1 MVMES
6 KNLLIKVKTALGLP
20 LSEYHRLKF
29 ILELVREAYHADRCW
44 LLFPCNPEADKYIIP
59 LETHTDNYPGVS
71 QLKNYHQAHPVL
83 QQICKATSQTNDPV
97 IFDISASESE
107 LQKSYLEFNVK
118 AQLACRIQIKTP
130 RNEHWALGLHHCEH
144 EHQWSHAEKELL
156 AKITQLIQPQLE
168 TLLDVTNLLNN
179 MASATEV
186 IDNSPMAQVIYNMD
200 RRIVYANEK
209 YLQLNERSLDEVIN
223 TTSRQ
228 YFTKKELIKYDSFF
242 DTILTTGKAVET
254 ATKKLGDGKLAFI
267 ENTGSLIRFLGKKHY
282 LLACKDTTEETE
294 TLKALETSLE
304 IQQAIMETSNDGI
317 VVEDI
322 NRKVITINQN
332 FFDYF
337 NIAPSYLSD
346 IQHSTLRLLK
356 AALPVVKNSAEIGET
371 VSGLAAN
378 TSEKTTRSLYLNNG
392 TILDLIAFPLFYK
405 GVVHGR
411 VWYFKDITEKI
422 NSTKALQSSLDIQ
435 HAIMEATDDG
445 MLVESVNRKVITLNK
460 TFIDTFKIDQ
470 KLIDNFGASTLKVF
484 ESGAPCMSN
493 SEEISE
499 LITSLKPT
507 TDTKSTALIYLLNG
521 SILDMSSFPLIHE
534 GSIQGRVWYFKD
546 ITEKMKLTQKLSF
559 EATHDPLTKLMNR
572 RGFDEKLRLTI
583 ESLKQN
589 DECNSLLYLDLDR
602 FKMINDSCGHGAGDS
617 ALIQISELLIEL
629 LRSSD
634 ILARVGGDEFC
645 ILLKNCPPDT
655 AQKVAEKIRNNIDNF
670 IFKWEDKV
678 YDLGVSIGVIV
689 LDDTITTYE
698 EALKLADTSCYLAK
712 EEGRNRIHFHTSADQ
727 TVLLRLQQNNII
739 SQIQNALNT
748 DKFVCYIQKIC
759 HVEHASRNKRCGL
772 CNYEV
777 LVRMLDDVGNIIPPN
792 VFLPAAERYKLIY
805 KIDHWVIQ
813 HAIATMATVQDKF
826 NWFSINLS
834 GQTIGHELSFDI
846 IKEAIENSGVAPHKI
861 CFEVTETAAITN
873 PEFGLEFLNKLRKLG
888 CLVALDD
895 FGTGLSS
902 YEYLKKLPADILKID
917 GQFVKNMLNDEL
929 DFAMVKSINEI
940 AHIMG
945 KETIAEFVENADILN
960 KLLEIGVDYA
970 QGFHLDTPKPMTSL
984 LNVASISTD
993 QAS

>member
-1 MVMES
+1 M
-6 KNLLIKVKTALGLP
+6 
-20 LSEYHRLKF
+20 
-29 ILELVREAYHADRCW
+29 
-44 LLFPCNPEADKYIIP
+44 
-59 LETHTDNYPGVS
+59 
-71 QLKNYHQAHPVL
+71 
-83 QQICKATSQTNDPV
+83 
-97 IFDISASESE
+97 
-107 LQKSYLEFNVK
+107 
-118 AQLACRIQIKTP
+118 
-130 RNEHWALGLHHCEH
+130 
-144 EHQWSHAEKELL
+144 
-156 AKITQLIQPQLE
+156 
-168 TLLDVTNLLNN
+168 
-179 MASATEV
+179 
-186 IDNSPMAQVIYNMD
+186 
-200 RRIVYANEK
+200 
-209 YLQLNERSLDEVIN
+209 
-223 TTSRQ
+223 
-228 YFTKKELIKYDSFF
+228 
-242 DTILTTGKAVET
+242 
-254 ATKKLGDGKLAFI
+254 
-267 ENTGSLIRFLGKKHY
+267 
-282 LLACKDTTEETE
+282 
-294 TLKALETSLE
+294 
-304 IQQAIMETSNDGI
+304 
-317 VVEDI
+317 
-322 NRKVITINQN
+322 
-332 FFDYF
+332 
-337 NIAPSYLSD
+337 
-346 IQHSTLRLLK
+346 
-356 AALPVVKNSAEIGET
+356 

-378 TSEKTTRSLYLNNG
+378 TSEKTERSLYLNNG

-445 MLVESVNRKVITLNK
+445 MLVEDVNREVITVNK

-470 KLIDNFGASTLKVF
+470 KLVDNFGASTLKVF

-493 SEEISE
+493 SEEIRE

-546 ITEKMKLTQKLSF
+546 ITEKIKLTQKLSF

-572 RGFDEKLRLTI
+572 RGFDEELRNSI
-583 ESLKQN
+583 EKIKQRS
-589 DECNSLLYLDLDR
+589 EFHALLFMDLDR
-602 FKMINDSCGHGAGDS
+602 FKIINDSCGHGAGDI
-617 ALIQISELLIEL
+617 ALIQISELLTKH

-634 ILARVGGDEFC
+634 VLARVGGDEFC
-645 ILLKNCPPDT
+645 ILLKNCAPDT
-655 AQKVAEKIRNNIDNF
+655 AQKIAEKIRRYVDKF
-670 IFKWEDKV
+670 IFKWEEKD
-678 YDLGVSIGVIV
+678 YGLGVSIGIIV
-689 LDDTITTYE
+689 LDETVTTYE

-727 TVLLRLQQNNII
+727 AVLLRLQQNNII

-748 DKFVCYIQKIC
+748 DRFVCYVQKIC
-759 HVEHASRNKRCGL
+759 QVKHAAKNKHCGL

-777 LVRMLDDVGNIIPPN
+777 LVRMLDEVGNIIPPN

-813 HAIATMATVQDKF
+813 HAIIAMATVQDKF

-834 GQTIGHELSFDI
+834 GQTIGHEFSFDI
-846 IKEAIENSGVAPHKI
+846 IKEAIETSGIPPHKI

-873 PEFGLEFLNKLRKLG
+873 PEFGLEFLNKLRELG

-917 GQFVKNMLNDEL
+917 GQFVKNMLDDEL
-929 DFAMVKSINEI
+929 DFAMIKSINEI

-993 QAS
+993 

>member
-1 MVMES
+1 MVMEN
-6 KNLLIKVKTALGLP
+6 KNLLTKVKTALGLP
-20 LSEYHRLKF
+20 LSEYHRLKL

-71 QLKNYHQAHPVL
+71 QLKNYHQAYPVL
-83 QQICKATSQTNDPV
+83 QQICKATCQTNDPV

-156 AKITQLIQPQLE
+156 AKITRLIQPQLE

-186 IDNSPMAQVIYNMD
+186 IDNSPMAHVIYNMD

-223 TTSRQ
+223 TTSRK
-228 YFTKKELIKYDSFF
+228 YFTKKELLKYDAFF
-242 DTILTTGKAVET
+242 DTILKSGKTENST
-254 ATKKLGDGKLAFI
+254 TKKRGDGALMTV
-267 ENTGSLIRFLGKKHY
+267 ENTGSLIRFLGKKHF
-282 LLACKDTTEETE
+282 LIACKDITEETA
-294 TLKALETSLE
+294 TLNALETSLE
-304 IQQAIMETSNDGI
+304 IQQAIMETSDDGI

-337 NIAPSYLSD
+337 SIAPSYLSD
-346 IQHSTLRLLK
+346 IQHSTLALLK
-356 AALPVVKNSAEIGET
+356 AALPVVKNATDVGEMVT
-371 VSGLAAN
+371 KLEAN
-378 TSEKTTRSLYLNNG
+378 TSQKNNTTIYLNNG
-392 TILDLIAFPLFYK
+392 SIIDLIAFPLLYK
-405 GVVHGR
+405 GAVHGR
-411 VWYFKDITEKI
+411 VWYFKDITEKT

-445 MLVESVNRKVITLNK
+445 MLVESVNREVITLNQ
-460 TFIDTFKIDQ
+460 TFIDTFKID
-470 KLIDNFGASTLKVF
+470 KKLIGNTCIRTLEVLESGSALIDNVK
-484 ESGAPCMSN
+484 
-493 SEEISE
+493 EISD
-499 LITSLKPT
+499 LIVTLKPT
-507 TDTKSTALIYLLNG
+507 ADTKSTALIYLLNG

-534 GSIQGRVWYFKD
+534 NSIQGRVWYFKD
-546 ITEKMKLTQKLSF
+546 ITEKVKLTQKLSF

-572 RGFDEKLRLTI
+572 RGFDDELQNTI
-583 ESLKQN
+583 ESIKQN
-589 DECNSLLYLDLDR
+589 DAFHALLYLDLDR
-602 FKMINDSCGHGAGDS
+602 FKMINDSCGHGAGDI
-617 ALIQISELLIEL
+617 ALIQISELLMKH

-634 ILARVGGDEFC
+634 VLARVGGDEFC
-645 ILLKNCPPDT
+645 ILLKNCTADT
-655 AQKVAEKIRNNIDNF
+655 AKKIAEKIRRYVAKFDF
-670 IFKWEDKV
+670 EWDGKV
-678 YDLGVSIGVIV
+678 YDLGVSIGIIV
-689 LDDTITTYE
+689 LDETVTTYE

-712 EEGRNRIHFHTSADQ
+712 EEGRNRIHFHTLTDQ
-727 TVLLRLQQNNII
+727 AVLLRLQQNSII

-748 DKFVCYIQKIC
+748 DRFVCYIQKIC
-759 HVEHASRNKRCGL
+759 HVEHAIKNKHCGL

-777 LVRMLDDVGNIIPPN
+777 LVRMLDDAGNIIPPN

-813 HAIATMATVQDKF
+813 HAIIAMATVQDKF

-834 GQTIGHELSFDI
+834 GQTIGHEFSFDI
-846 IKEAIENSGVAPHKI
+846 IKEAIETSGIAPHKI
-861 CFEVTETAAITN
+861 CFEITETAAITN
-873 PEFGLEFLNKLRKLG
+873 PEFGLEFLNKLRNLG

-902 YEYLKKLPADILKID
+902 YEYLKNRRS
-917 GQFVKNMLNDEL
+917 VR
-929 DFAMVKSINEI
+929 
-940 AHIMG
+940 
-945 KETIAEFVENADILN
+945 
-960 KLLEIGVDYA
+960 
-970 QGFHLDTPKPMTSL
+970 
-984 LNVASISTD
+984 
-993 QAS
+993 

>member
-1 MVMES
+1 MACRFPS
-6 KNLLIKVKTALGLP
+6 T
-20 LSEYHRLKF
+20 EYHRLKY
-29 ILELVREAYHADRCW
+29 ILELVRDAYHADRCW
-44 LLFPCNPEADKYIIP
+44 LLYPCDPEADKYIIP

-71 QLKNYHQAHPVL
+71 QLKNYQQAHPIL
-83 QQICKATSQTNDPV
+83 QQICKATSQTNNPV
-97 IFDISASESE
+97 VFDISASESE
-107 LQKSYLEFNVK
+107 LQKSYLKFNIK
-118 AQLACRIQIKTP
+118 AQLACKIEIKTP

-156 AKITQLIQPQLE
+156 AKITRLIQPQLE
-168 TLLDVTNLLNN
+168 TLLDITSMLNN
-179 MASATEV
+179 MASTTEV

-200 RRIVYANEK
+200 RRIVFANEK

-228 YFTKKELIKYDSFF
+228 YFSKKDLIKYDNFF
-242 DTILTTGKAVET
+242 DTILSTGKAVVS
-254 ATKKLGDGKLAFI
+254 APKKRGDGKLVFI

-294 TLKALETSLE
+294 TLNALETSLE
-304 IQQAIMETSNDGI
+304 IQQAIMETSDDGI
-317 VVEDI
+317 VVEDV

-337 NIAPSYLSD
+337 SIPSSHLSD
-346 IQHSTLRLLK
+346 IQHSTLRLVK
-356 AALPVVKNSAEIGET
+356 AALPVVKNSAEIGEMVT
-371 VSGLAAN
+371 KLAAN
-378 TSEKTTRSLYLNNG
+378 TTNKASLYIYLNDG
-392 TILDLIAFPLFYK
+392 KILDLAAFPLFYK
-405 GVVHGR
+405 DAVHGR
-411 VWYFKDITEKI
+411 VWYFKDITEKV

-445 MLVESVNRKVITLNK
+445 MLVESVDRDVITLNK
-460 TFIDTFKIDQ
+460 TFIDTFKIDK
-470 KLIDNFGASTLKVF
+470 KLASKKGLRTLEILK
-484 ESGAPCMSN
+484 SGSVNISN
-493 SEEISE
+493 VKEISQ
-499 LITSLKPT
+499 LIVSLKPT
-507 TDTKSTALIYLLNG
+507 ADTKSTALIYLLNG

-534 GSIQGRVWYFKD
+534 NSIQGRVWYFKD
-546 ITEKMKLTQKLSF
+546 ITEKVKLTQKLSF

-572 RGFDEKLRLTI
+572 RGFDDELRNSIEKI
-583 ESLKQN
+583 KQKS
-589 DECNSLLYLDLDR
+589 EFHALLYMDLDR
-602 FKMINDSCGHGAGDS
+602 FKIINDSCGHGAGDV
-617 ALIQISELLIEL
+617 ALIQISELLMKH

-634 ILARVGGDEFC
+634 VLARVGGDEFC

-655 AQKVAEKIRNNIDNF
+655 AQKIAEKIRRYVDKF
-670 IFKWEDKV
+670 DFEWEDKV
-678 YDLGVSIGVIV
+678 YDLGVSIGIIV
-689 LDDTITTYE
+689 LDETVMTYE

-727 TVLLRLQQNNII
+727 AVLLRLQQNNII

-748 DKFVCYIQKIC
+748 DRLVCYIQKIC
-759 HVEHASRNKRCGL
+759 HVEHATKNKGCGL

-777 LVRMLDDVGNIIPPN
+777 LIRMLDDAGNIIPPN

-813 HAIATMATVQDKF
+813 HAITAMATVQDKF

-834 GQTIGHELSFDI
+834 GQTIGHEFSFDI
-846 IKEAIENSGVAPHKI
+846 IKEAIETSGIAPHKI

-873 PEFGLEFLNKLRKLG
+873 PEFGLEFLNKLRELG

-917 GQFVKNMLNDEL
+917 GQFVKNMLDDEL
-929 DFAMVKSINEI
+929 DFAMIKSINEI

-970 QGFHLDTPKPMTSL
+970 QGYHLDTPKPLSSL
-984 LNVASISTD
+984 LNVASISTGR
-993 QAS
+993 QP

>member
-1 MVMES
+1 MEN
-6 KNLLIKVKTALGLP
+6 KNLLTEIKAALGLP
-20 LSEYHRLKF
+20 ISEYQRLKF
-29 ILELVREAYHADRCW
+29 ILELVREAYHVDRCW
-44 LLFPCNPEADKYIIP
+44 LLYPCDPEADKYIIP
-59 LETHTDNYPGVS
+59 LEAHTDNYPGVS

-83 QQICKATSQTNDPV
+83 QQICKATSQTNDAV
-97 IFDISASESE
+97 VFDISTSESE
-107 LQKSYLEFNVK
+107 LQKSYLKFNVK
-118 AQLACRIQIKTP
+118 AQLACRIQIKTL

-156 AKITQLIQPQLE
+156 AKITRLILPQLD
-168 TLLDVTNLLNN
+168 TLLDITSLLNN

-223 TTSRQ
+223 TTPRK
-228 YFTKKELIKYDSFF
+228 YFTKKDLIKYDNFF
-242 DTILTTGKAVET
+242 DTVLSSGKAV
-254 ATKKLGDGKLAFI
+254 ASASKKRGDGELI
-267 ENTGSLIRFLGKKHY
+267 TVENTGSLIRFLGKKHY
-282 LLACKDTTEETE
+282 LLACKDITEETE

-304 IQQAIMETSNDGI
+304 IQQAIMETSDDGI
-317 VVEDI
+317 AVEDV

-337 NIAPSYLSD
+337 NISPSYLSD
-346 IQHSTLRLLK
+346 IQHSTLALLK
-356 AALPVVKNSAEIGET
+356 AALPVVKNSAEIGEM
-371 VSGLAAN
+371 VSELTAN
-378 TSEKTTRSLYLNNG
+378 SSKKASASIYLNNG
-392 TILDLIAFPLFYK
+392 TILDMMAFPLFYK
-405 GVVHGR
+405 GMVHGR

-435 HAIMEATDDG
+435 HAIMEASDDG
-445 MLVESVNRKVITLNK
+445 MLVENVNREVITVNQ

-470 KLIDNFGASTLKVF
+470 KLTGNIGVPTLEVLESGSAVIDNIK
-484 ESGAPCMSN
+484 
-493 SEEISE
+493 EISD
-499 LITSLKPT
+499 LIVSLKPT
-507 TDTKSTALIYLLNG
+507 IDTKSTALIYLLNG

-534 GSIQGRVWYFKD
+534 GSTQGRVWYFKD
-546 ITEKMKLTQKLSF
+546 ITEKVKLTQKLSF

-572 RGFDEKLRLTI
+572 RGFDDELQNTI
-583 ESLKQN
+583 ESIKQN
-589 DECNSLLYLDLDR
+589 DAFHALLYLDLDR
-602 FKMINDSCGHGAGDS
+602 FKMINDSCGHGAGDI
-617 ALIQISELLIEL
+617 ALIQISELLMKH

-634 ILARVGGDEFC
+634 VLARVGGDEFC
-645 ILLKNCPPDT
+645 ILLKNCTADT
-655 AQKVAEKIRNNIDNF
+655 AKKIAEKIRRYVDKF
-670 IFKWEDKV
+670 DFEWDGKV
-678 YDLGVSIGVIV
+678 YDLGVSIGIIV
-689 LDDTITTYE
+689 LDETVTTYE

-712 EEGRNRIHFHTSADQ
+712 EEGRNRIHFHTLADQ
-727 TVLLRLQQNNII
+727 AVLLRLQQNNII

-748 DKFVCYIQKIC
+748 DRFVCYIQKIC
-759 HVEHASRNKRCGL
+759 HVEHAIKNKHCGL

-777 LVRMLDDVGNIIPPN
+777 LVRMLDEVGNIIPPN

-813 HAIATMATVQDKF
+813 HAIAAMATVQDKF

-834 GQTIGHELSFDI
+834 GQTIGHEFSFDI
-846 IKEAIENSGVAPHKI
+846 IKEAIETSGIPPHKI

-873 PEFGLEFLNKLRKLG
+873 PEFGLEFLNKLRELG

-917 GQFVKNMLNDEL
+917 GQFVKNMLDDEL
-929 DFAMVKSINEI
+929 DFAMIKSINEI

-970 QGFHLDTPKPMTSL
+970 QGFHLDTPKPLSSL
-984 LNVASISTD
+984 LNVASISTGR
-993 QAS
+993 QP